1 MIAFRDNLPLVRFDD
16 GQVIAFETSWLARGL
31 VRAAAQAGY
40 DRWWL
45 ASHVAESVVAYLEDD
60 YTDTTVGLER
70 IRKAVQSV
78 LQTIGYADIADRFE
92 PLPPPVRLS
101 LAALAYEAGSGYEL
115 TFFHLLRDRL
125 RRIVDSDAVQAE
137 LRDLAPCVKL
147 LRSAKIWRRDCT
159 GLRTEIVRF
168 VRCSIDDSDRANE
181 LQLELS

>member
-1 MIAFRDNLPLVRFDD
+1 MIAFKNNLPLVRFDD

-31 VRAAAQAGY
+31 TRAAAQAGY
-40 DRWWL
+40 NRWWL
-45 ASHVAESVVAYLEDD
+45 AGHVAESVVAYLERDF
-60 YTDTTVGLER
+60 TDNTVGLER
-70 IRKAVQSV
+70 LRTAVQSV
-78 LQTIGYADIADRFE
+78 LQVIGYADIADAFE

-101 LAALAYEAGSGYEL
+101 LAALAHEAGSGYEL

-125 RRIVDSDAVQAE
+125 REIVNSNAVQAE
-137 LRDLAPCVKL
+137 LRDLAPCVKM

-168 VRCSIDDSDRANE
+168 VRGSIDESHRAAE